1 MEKLPF
7 TVFLFCNFQFSHY
20 NLSIHLPNSRIKIRI
35 TKLFWA
41 LNVHQQALSEALY
54 MNHDTEPS
62 KGLWEIDYL
71 WSFFIPKG
79 AETQRGKR
87 LLAEG
92 TTHWEGAQDD
102 AKQPTLHLAAAYKE
116 NLSGAKCQ

>member
-1 MEKLPF
+1 M
-7 TVFLFCNFQFSHY
+7 H
-20 NLSIHLPNSRIKIRI
+20 H
-35 TKLFWA
+35 
-41 LNVHQQALSEALY
+41 QALSEALY

-71 WSFFIPKG
+71 RPFFIPKG

-92 TTHWEGAQDD
+92 TTHYEEEPRMLLNNLHYTWQPPTRKTYLVQNASS
-102 AKQPTLHLAAAYKE
+102 AKDK
-116 NLSGAKCQ
+116 KR